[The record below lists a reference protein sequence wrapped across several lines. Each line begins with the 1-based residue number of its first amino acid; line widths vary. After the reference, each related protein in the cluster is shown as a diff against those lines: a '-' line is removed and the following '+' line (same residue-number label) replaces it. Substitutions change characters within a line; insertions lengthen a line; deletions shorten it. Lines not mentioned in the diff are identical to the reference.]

1 MLGSLVKRAGAAVT
15 GDADYEFGDITKTA
29 ASKVGDGA
37 AAAADVAGGAAAA
50 VGGVAL
56 ETATVISDA
65 TTGAVSLVF
74 EESARAAGAVGGARA
89 EGAVMLVGGAATA
102 TVGAATHPATVGA
115 AVVGIT
121 LATAGAVVHE
131 GVKLGGDVVE
141 GALNSV
147 ATGFHNLTVT
157 EQEERAALLHALRTS
172 KEVGP
177 ERVAIQ
183 QRLAIAKCFH
193 ERLAA
198 QIRWPV
204 EGLDDFPFDIVIRI
218 AEMIEAKPAGPAPPG
233 AGTITIH
240 RPLAAATGQLSEALT
255 DAAEETSYRAEDRA
269 VGYGMTIAMLGG
281 FALVA
286 GEHLPIGFCM
296 A

>member
-15 GDADYEFGDITKTA
+15 GDSDYEFGDITKTA

-56 ETATVISDA
+56 ETATVVSDA

-89 EGAVMLVGGAATA
+89 EGAAMLVGGVATA
-102 TVGAATHPATVGA
+102 TVGAATT
-115 AVVGIT
+115 VVGIT
-121 LATAGAVVHE
+121 LAKAGAVVHE
-131 GVKLGGDVVE
+131 GVKLGGDAVE
-141 GALNSV
+141 GALNTV

-198 QIRWPV
+198 QICWPV

-218 AEMIEAKPAGPAPPG
+218 AEVIEAKPAGPAPPG

-240 RPLAAATGQLSEALT
+240 RPLAAATGALT
-255 DAAEETSYRAEDRA
+255 DAAVHASHTGLRT
-269 VGYGMTIAMLGG
+269 GMKTGFLCAGLGG